1 MFTSCTRLYK
11 STWIVKQGR
20 KKLMTAEKMPPL
32 RLSVFDR
39 QKSKLFSLCICL
51 PAILN
56 HDCFTIC
63 KLCLSRITFPCASI
77 DRDVVKSKLF
87 RFIVVCLQSFR
98 RDPNTN
104 NGHLSRHGC
113 FMRNGGFSVCCLL
126 RGLSYDHWKT
136 QWSLFGLVEISLDQ
150 SK

>member
-32 RLSVFDR
+32 RLSAFDR
-39 QKSKLFSLCICL
+39 QKSKLFSQCICL

-56 HDCFTIC
+56 LDCFTIC
-63 KLCLSRITFPCASI
+63 KLCLPRITFPCASI

-87 RFIVVCLQSFR
+87 RFIVVFLQFSFR
-98 RDPNTN
+98 GDPNTN
-104 NGHLSRHGC
+104 NGHLSRHGY
-113 FMRNGGFSVCCLL
+113 FMRNWGGSVCCLL
-126 RGLSYDHWKT
+126 RGLSLWPLKNT
-136 QWSLFGLVEISLDQ
+136 MEPVWFSGNKLRPE
-150 SK
+150 